1 MPKWKYITF
10 FFDNVY
16 KITTGF
22 FLENTIVVAEGE
34 MVLEGVFQVCVII
47 FISLRPALLYLDFV
61 SSTGSSRFVY
71 ACDFV

>member
-1 MPKWKYITF
+1 MPKWKYIAF

-34 MVLEGVFQVCVII
+34 MLLEGVFQVGVII

-61 SSTGSSRFVY
+61 PSTGSSRFVY